1 MFSFLDQYIYRLR
14 CKHIHV
20 YHIGTLW
27 FQLDLVII
35 ATKFRY
41 HGKAV
46 AFDITAIKIQKL

>member
-1 MFSFLDQYIYRLR
+1 MGKFQ
-14 CKHIHV
+14 
-20 YHIGTLW
+20 

-35 ATKFRY
+35 ATNFGY